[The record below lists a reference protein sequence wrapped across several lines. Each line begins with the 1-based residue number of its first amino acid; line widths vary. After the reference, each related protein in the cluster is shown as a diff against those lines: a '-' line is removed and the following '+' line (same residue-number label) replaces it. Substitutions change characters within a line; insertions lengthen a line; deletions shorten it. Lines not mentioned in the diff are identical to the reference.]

1 MLVFTSKRRGEGAVV
16 KFNSTLINPW
26 LLIIELDDGIEICI
40 MKEPRALRVPLTFID
55 ELEQLLGVVA
65 KALAE
70 RYRKEIKRLRGQLEA
85 EERKEE
91 RERLER
97 VIESLK
103 SNIEALE
110 GVLELVERSRKG
122 AEEK

>member
-1 MLVFTSKRRGEGAVV
+1 VV

-26 LLIIELDDGIEICI
+26 LLIIELDDGIEICV